1 MDTELITIL
10 ILGLVGGAVAGLLG
24 IGGGT
29 VLVPALVIFLH
40 YSQKE
45 AQGTSL
51 AVLLFPVVV
60 LGVLNYHEQGLVH
73 WRTSLILGVTFV
85 LGAFLGSKFAVW
97 LPEQLN
103 FGAFTIEK
111 PMKKIF
117 AVFLL
122 FMAIKTFMK

>member
-1 MDTELITIL
+1 MGSELIVVL
-10 ILGLVGGAVAGLLG
+10 IVGLLGGVASGLLG

-29 VLVPALVIFLH
+29 ILVPAMVMFLH

-51 AVLLFPVVV
+51 GMLLFPVVI
-60 LGVLNYHEQGLVH
+60 LGVLNYHEQGLVN
-73 WRTSLILGVTFV
+73 WKTSLILGVTFV

-97 LPEQLN
+97 IPEQLN
-103 FGAFTIEK
+103 VGTWTIDK

-117 AVFLL
+117 AFFLL